1 MSVRVGGR
9 ATQGIKHS
17 KILRTWNW
25 ECGTGRGLSDVN
37 ILEKWWGHTYLEVK
51 DIYDTHLQVI
61 FCIMIA
67 VNIPENKHILKDL
80 DSKWQAD
87 EYSPKT
93 TGSSLELML
102 PYMLRDFANS
112 IRDLER
118 RLPQKY
124 VCPEMYS
131 KVSS

>member
-1 MSVRVGGR
+1 
-9 ATQGIKHS
+9 
-17 KILRTWNW
+17 
-25 ECGTGRGLSDVN
+25 
-37 ILEKWWGHTYLEVK
+37 
-51 DIYDTHLQVI
+51 
-61 FCIMIA
+61 MIA
-67 VNIPENKHILKDL
+67 MNIPENKHILKDL
-80 DSKWQAD
+80 DSMWQAD

-102 PYMLRDFANS
+102 PYMVRDFANS

-124 VCPEMYS
+124 VCLEMYF